1 MQASSKFRPVRL
13 ALAAAVVG
21 AALAAAGS
29 AVAQNA
35 PPSDNPAQIFQQNPN
50 GGADMIRRLRDFAV
64 NNPTG
69 LPQILALLP
78 NANKEQKAAIGS
90 ALAQAARIVVRTNQG
105 YAAQIQQSIVES
117 RDQDLQVAYLAVSGD
132 VQLGGVGG
140 GPAGG
145 AGGGGAVGGQ
155 TNPLGGQTTGGGF
168 AQAIGSP
175 STATGAFSY
184 TSSITAAGGVSTTT
198 TSTVSP

>member
-1 MQASSKFRPVRL
+1 MHANSKFGPVRR

-21 AALAAAGS
+21 VALAASGS

-35 PPSDNPAQIFQQNPN
+35 PPSDSPAQILQQNPS
-50 GGADMIRRLRDFAV
+50 GGADMIRRLREFAV
-64 NNPTG
+64 SNPSG

-78 NANKEQKAAIGS
+78 NANREQKAAIGS

-117 RDQDLQVAYLAVSGD
+117 RDQDLQVAYLAVAGD

-155 TNPLGGQTTGGGF
+155 TNPLGGQVTGGGS
-168 AQAIGSP
+168 AQPIGAP
-175 STATGAFSY
+175 GTATGAFSY
-184 TSSITAAGGVSTTT
+184 TSSVTAAGGVSTT
-198 TSTVSP
+198 STVSP